1 MNGALERLYL
11 REAFRPGLLGLF
23 INPFFIAR
31 RALWG
36 AMRDFAPEVRGR
48 VLDVG
53 CGTQP
58 YRSLYAPESYRGLEI
73 DSPQARSRGV
83 ADDFYDGR
91 LMPYR
96 DAEFDTVLCNQVL
109 EHSFEPARLLAEIAR
124 VLKPGGRLVLT
135 VPFAWDEHEQ
145 PQDFARYSSFG
156 LRALVEGSG
165 LKILAHRK
173 LNASAAAVFQLWNG
187 YLHKTCVTRSALV
200 NAALCAVLMAPFT
213 ILGVVLGR
221 ILPGNPDLYLDHAML
236 AEKP

>member
-31 RALWG
+31 RALWR
-36 AMRDFAPEVRGR
+36 AMRDLSPEVRGR

-58 YRSLYAPESYRGLEI
+58 YRSLFAPESYRGLEI
-73 DSPQARSRGV
+73 DSPQARARGI

-91 LMPYR
+91 RMPYG
-96 DAEFDTVLCNQVL
+96 DAAFDTVLCNQVL
-109 EHSFEPARLLAEIAR
+109 EHSFEPQRLLAEIAR
-124 VLKPGGRLVLT
+124 VLKPGGRLLLT

-145 PQDFARYSSFG
+145 PHDFARYSSFG
-156 LRALVEGSG
+156 LRSLLEASG
-165 LKILAHRK
+165 LKILSHRK
-173 LNASAAAVFQLWNG
+173 LNADAAAVFQLWNA
-187 YLHKTCVTRSALV
+187 YLHKACDTGSAIA
-200 NAALCAVLMAPFT
+200 NAALCALLMAPFT
-213 ILGVVLGR
+213 IVGVLLGR
-221 ILPGNPDLYLDHAML
+221 LLPANPDLYLDHAVL